1 MREDLSE
8 GRLLQAAPELPMPSV
23 PVHALHAFGRHTPAR
38 VRRFI
43 DFLVEWFDGTAPD

>member
-1 MREDLSE
+1 VAPA
-8 GRLLQAAPELPMPSV
+8 LLMPSV

-43 DFLVEWFDGTAPD
+43 DFLVEWFDGAAPD